1 MKKIFL
7 KQSETALHVAC
18 WNEFP
23 EIVKYLCHY
32 GCNVNMRNKEGETG
46 LIVACARGCI
56 ESVRTL
62 IEHKADLN
70 CRDNRRNTA
79 LHWAVRR
86 HFSMIALL
94 LINADCNMDLLD
106 SVKFLQD
113 LIRSYFYLFFL
124 EW

>member
-1 MKKIFL
+1 
-7 KQSETALHVAC
+7 
-18 WNEFP
+18 
-23 EIVKYLCHY
+23 
-32 GCNVNMRNKEGETG
+32 MRNREGETA

-86 HFSMIALL
+86 HFSLIALL
-94 LINADCNMDLLD
+94 LINAECKMDLLD
-106 SVKFLQD
+106 SVIF
-113 LIRSYFYLFFL
+113 
-124 EW
+124 